1 MKLVLGS
8 DHAAYEMK
16 KEIKKYLEEKGHEV
30 IDVGTN
36 SPERCDYPNIA
47 YVGAVKVASKDVD
60 LGILICGTG
69 LGMSLAANKVKGIR
83 AVVVSESYSARLSRM
98 HNDANILCFG
108 ARVIGIETAKDI
120 VDNFLAAKFLGEQ
133 HLKRVEMIK
142 EIEEGKFTVK

>member
-47 YVGAVKVASKDVD
+47 YQGAEKVSSKEVD

-120 VDNFLAAKFLGEQ
+120 VDNFLSAKFLGEQ

>member
-47 YVGAVKVASKDVD
+47 YQGAVKVSSKEVD

-120 VDNFLAAKFLGEQ
+120 VDNFLSAKFLGEQ

>member
-47 YVGAVKVASKDVD
+47 YQGAVKVFSKEVD

>member
-1 MKLVLGS
+1 MKLVIGS

-47 YVGAVKVASKDVD
+47 YQGAVKVSSKEVD

-120 VDNFLAAKFLGEQ
+120 VDNFLSAKFLGEQ

>member
-47 YVGAVKVASKDVD
+47 YQGAVKVSSKEVD

-120 VDNFLAAKFLGEQ
+120 VDNFLSAKFLGEQ

-142 EIEEGKFTVK
+142 EIEEATFIVK